1 MAIDATPTTRTVTAA
16 ATLSETIQAALAVEH
31 QAVKGRP
38 IADAGAEDRRMLFD
52 AIAMGIVSYLKAHE
66 SDLKLVWASG
76 TRPSGAPE
84 KVTIEV
90 TW

>member
-1 MAIDATPTTRTVTAA
+1 MAIDATPTNRTVAAA
-16 ATLSETIQAALAVEH
+16 ATLSQTIEAAMAVEH
-31 QAVKGRP
+31 QAVKGRAMP
-38 IADAGAEDRRMLFD
+38 AAGAEDRRMLFD
-52 AIAMGIVSYLKAHE
+52 AIAIGIVAYLDAHE
-66 SDLKLVWASG
+66 SDLTLVWASG

>member
-16 ATLSETIQAALAVEH
+16 ATLSQTIEAAMAVEH

-38 IADAGAEDRRMLFD
+38 MPDAGAEDRRMLFD
-52 AIAMGIVSYLKAHE
+52 AIAMGLVVYLKAHQA
-66 SDLKLVWASG
+66 DLKLEWASG
-76 TRPSGAPE
+76 TRPSGAPDR
-84 KVTIEV
+84 VTIEV

>member
-1 MAIDATPTTRTVTAA
+1 MAIDATPSTRTVAAA
-16 ATLSETIQAALAVEH
+16 ATLSRTIEAAMVVEH

-38 IADAGAEDRRMLFD
+38 MPNAGAEDRRMLFD
-52 AIAMGIVSYLKAHE
+52 AIAMGIVAYLKAHE